1 MGVNRLGKVTEPV
14 LVAGPAGAEWGT
26 SSCRRCRTARGTYEP
41 ARGTRV
47 DGSRGRLEWLA
58 WLADAE
64 RVGRRKRR
72 LRRLGTRGERVM
84 LKAEAGDA
92 PATKIARD
100 GACDGEMG

>member
-1 MGVNRLGKVTEPV
+1 MGVNRLGKVAEPV
-14 LVAGPAGAEWGT
+14 LELDRLEPSGGAAAAGGAE
-26 SSCRRCRTARGTYEP
+26 RRKGLASRREGRGWY
-41 ARGTRV
+41 
-47 DGSRGRLEWLA
+47 GSRGRLA

-64 RVGRRKRR
+64 RVGRGKSR
-72 LRRLGTRGERVM
+72 LRRLGTRGARVM